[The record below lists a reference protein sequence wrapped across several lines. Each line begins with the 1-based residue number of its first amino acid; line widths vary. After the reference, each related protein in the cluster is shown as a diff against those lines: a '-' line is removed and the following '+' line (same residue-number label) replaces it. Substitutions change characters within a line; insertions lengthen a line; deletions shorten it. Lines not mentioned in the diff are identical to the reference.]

1 MDESVK
7 LRVNLTIEE
16 MNYIVEALG
25 LFPTIN
31 VYGNEAIRIEDRINK
46 ELTTAMEEYEDG
58 DTSRVVNDDYSDEL
72 EDEVY
77 PEEEE

>member
-7 LRVNLTIEE
+7 LRVNLSIEE

-31 VYGNEAIRIEDRINK
+31 AYGNEAIRIEDRINK